1 MRVLAFLTLIFFGI
15 IFTDVALAQNRGIE
29 AGKEAEKWAGVGILQ
44 VSGGGWC
51 SAALL
56 DQKTVLTAA
65 HCVYPGD
72 SKRLAEPKSVTFL
85 AGWRDG
91 ITAAKRSAVSI
102 TAHRDY
108 DPSRAYDDKNI
119 AADVAIVELESP
131 IELGAAKAYA
141 RMDRVRTGEPVSVV
155 SFSGR
160 RSDVAS
166 INDTCSAGSKNGNIL
181 ILSCESYSGMSGAP
195 IFSFVNGAPRIVA
208 LISGTRVSYTGK
220 NNGIALA
227 LDEPLERVLIDAKA
241 TRSMSSE
248 ALPYWAGRSASSYSR
263 VETAT
268 RKTVKV
274 GGGLKGLTGSSTSG
288 RKVSRPPTK
297 SQ

>member
-1 MRVLAFLTLIFFGI
+1 MRVLAFLTLVFFGI

-44 VSGGGWC
+44 VAGGGWC

-65 HCVYPGD
+65 HCVYPDD
-72 SKRLAEPKSVTFL
+72 SRKLVEPKNVTFF

-91 ITAAKRSAVSI
+91 ITAAKRNAVRI
-102 TAHRDY
+102 TAHRGY
-108 DPSRAYDDKNI
+108 DPTRPYNNANI
-119 AADVAIVELESP
+119 ASDVAIVELESP
-131 IELGAAKAYA
+131 IDAGAAKAYA
-141 RMDRVRTGEPVSVV
+141 RMDRIRTGEPVSVV

-166 INDTCSAGSKNGNIL
+166 INDTCSAGTKTGDIL
-181 ILSCESYSGMSGAP
+181 ILSCESYKGMSGAP
-195 IFSFVNGAPRIVA
+195 IFSFVNGEPRIVA

-227 LDEPLERVLIDAKA
+227 LDAPLERVLIDAKA
-241 TRSMSSE
+241 TKSMSSA
-248 ALPYWAGRSASSYSR
+248 ALPFWAGRSASTINR
-263 VETAT
+263 VETAS
-268 RKTVKV
+268 RKTVKI
-274 GGGLKGLTGSSTSG
+274 GGGLKALTGSTTSG
-288 RKVSRPPTK
+288 RKVSRPPTN